1 MLKLLS
7 TIFAVVLMTSACG
20 TINHTEVGIENTSK
34 LILRAEKLHGTQIF
48 INDKLIIDIEKK
60 DFVQNFKKT
69 RKSEPKDDR
78 LDKYRMGVLGVADRD
93 NEGLESI
100 TIEVEEG
107 FLSLRVESMGVAL
120 IKKELYIAKGQ
131 TREVRI
137 KR

>member
-7 TIFAVVLMTSACG
+7 TIFALVLMTSACG
-20 TINHTEVGIENTSK
+20 TIDHTEVGIENTSK
-34 LILRAEKLHGTQIF
+34 LILRAEKLQGTQIF
-48 INDKLIIDIEKK
+48 LNNKLIIDIEKK
-60 DFVQNFKKT
+60 DFVKNFKKI
-69 RKSEPKDDR
+69 RRSEPKDDS

-120 IKKELYIAKGQ
+120 LKKELYIAKGQ

>member
-7 TIFAVVLMTSACG
+7 TIFALVLMTSACG
-20 TINHTEVGIENTSK
+20 TIDHIEVGIENTSK
-34 LILRAEKLHGTQIF
+34 LILRAEKLQGTQIF
-48 INDKLIIDIEKK
+48 INNKLIIDIEKK
-60 DFVQNFKKT
+60 DFVKNFKKI
-69 RKSEPKDDR
+69 RRSEPKDDS

-120 IKKELYIAKGQ
+120 LKKELYIAKGQ

>member
-34 LILRAEKLHGTQIF
+34 LILRAEKLQGTQIF
-48 INDKLIIDIEKK
+48 INNKLIIDIEKK
-60 DFVQNFKKT
+60 EFVQNFKKT
-69 RKSEPKDDR
+69 RRPEPKDDR
-78 LDKYRMGVLGVADRD
+78 LDKYRMGILGVADRD

-120 IKKELYIAKGQ
+120 IEKELYIAKGQ

>member
-7 TIFAVVLMTSACG
+7 TIFALVLMTSACG
-20 TINHTEVGIENTSK
+20 TIDHTEVGIENTSK
-34 LILRAEKLHGTQIF
+34 LILRAEKLQGTQIF
-48 INDKLIIDIEKK
+48 INNKLIIDIEKK
-60 DFVQNFKKT
+60 DFVKNFKKI
-69 RKSEPKDDR
+69 RRSEPKDDS

-120 IKKELYIAKGQ
+120 LKKELYIAKGQ